1 MARSNNLPAKK
12 YKAGERTER
21 TLRFTW
27 NAGDATSTIYI
38 DIAKALS
45 IINKRFYRQGLYYYV
60 SGGYFVNGTEAH
72 VQLLTV
78 PDTWMT
84 KLAWI
89 RGFKIWSKMNRIAT
103 SGDTASIYPK
113 YHDFKVRMH
122 SGTASATITDPCH
135 GNLNSTTE
143 YAADEWVLSKF
154 VSDDPETSDPQEH
167 DVFTAHMLDGHV
179 AGAGGA
185 DSWASIGLIHSLQ
198 DTWRYPSSTEP
209 TLLGDQDTDPLAN
222 LFDAGDTHDDIRDH
236 LDADNDA
243 APYNYDMMIGSS
255 TVNEGTPVA
264 LCRTSS
270 GSGAKMSFGGFCVPL
285 GLLQVEATDWGVGT
299 SMGQVELVL
308 ELTPGPYKGV
318 YAERI
323 L

>member
-27 NAGDATSTIYI
+27 DAGSASSTIYL

-103 SGDTASIYPK
+103 SGDAGSIYPK
-113 YHDFKVRMH
+113 YHDFKVRMN
-122 SGTASATITDPCH
+122 SLAASATITDPCQ

-154 VSDDPETSDPQEH
+154 ASDDPETSDPQDH
-167 DVFTAHMLDGHV
+167 DVFTAHMLSTHL
-179 AGAGGA
+179 AGAGSG
-185 DSWASIGLIHSLQ
+185 DTWASIGLIHSLQ
-198 DTWRYPSSTEP
+198 DTWRYPSNTEP
-209 TLLGDQDTDPLAN
+209 TLLGDVDTDPLAN

-243 APYNYDMMIGSS
+243 APYNYDSMIGSAS
-255 TVNEGTPVA
+255 NNEGSPVV

-270 GSGAKMSFGGFCVPL
+270 GSGAKMSFGGFCAPL
-285 GLLQVEATDWGVGT
+285 GLIQVEATDWGAGT